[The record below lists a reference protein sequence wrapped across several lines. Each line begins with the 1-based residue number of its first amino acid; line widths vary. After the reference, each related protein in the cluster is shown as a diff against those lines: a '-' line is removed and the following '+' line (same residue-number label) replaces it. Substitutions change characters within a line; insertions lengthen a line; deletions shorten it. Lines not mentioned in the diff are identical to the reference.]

1 MQAIVGGLVAKT
13 LSSASSGAYY
23 AAQRV
28 AAAPPVAFD
37 VFSVQVSSVCAQTF
51 TLCLLVRC
59 CPCLV
64 ALWRHT
70 RVLDEGGQPLTG
82 GTYAAAPLLNLQL
95 HVLPGPQ
102 AA

>member
-1 MQAIVGGLVAKT
+1 VQAIVGGLVAKT

-37 VFSVQVSSVCAQTF
+37 VFSVQVSSVWAPTV
-51 TLCLLVRC
+51 TLCLLARC
-59 CPCLV
+59 FPCLV
-64 ALWRHT
+64 ALWRNT
-70 RVLDEGGQPLTG
+70 GVLDEGGQPLTG
-82 GTYAAAPLLNLQL
+82 GTYAAAPLL